1 MVIGALEVNLLIGGA
16 QSLKDKRVVVHSLKD
31 RIRRTFNVAVAE
43 VEDND
48 KWQSAVLGIVTVSN
62 ERVHANEV
70 LSKVVNFVEED
81 GEARLENFRMTFF

>member
-1 MVIGALEVNLLIGGA
+1 
-16 QSLKDKRVVVHSLKD
+16 
-31 RIRRTFNVAVAE
+31 VAE

>member
-16 QSLKDKRVVVHSLKD
+16 QSLKDKRMVLRSLKD
-31 RIRRTFNVAVAE
+31 RIRQKFNVSVAE

-48 KWQSAVLGIVTVSN
+48 KWQSGVLGIVTVSN
-62 ERVHANEV
+62 DKAHANEV

-81 GEARLENFRMTFF
+81 GEARLENFRMTFY

>member
-1 MVIGALEVNLLIGGA
+1 MVIGALEVNLLIGGS
-16 QSLKDKRVVVHSLKD
+16 QSLKDKRRVLRSLKD

-43 VEDND
+43 VEDHD
-48 KWQSAVLGIVTVSN
+48 KWQSGVLGVVTVSN
-62 ERVHANEV
+62 DKAHANEV

>member
-16 QSLKDKRVVVHSLKD
+16 QSLKDKRMVLRSLKD
-31 RIRRTFNVAVAE
+31 RIRRTFNVSVAE

-48 KWQSAVLGIVTVSN
+48 KWQSGVLGIVTVSN
-62 ERVHANEV
+62 DKAHANEV

-81 GEARLENFRMTFF
+81 GEARLVDFRMTFY

>member
-16 QSLKDKRVVVHSLKD
+16 QSLKDKRMVLRSLKD
-31 RIRRTFNVAVAE
+31 RIRQKFNVAVAE

-48 KWQSAVLGIVTVSN
+48 KWQSGVLGIVTVSN
-62 ERVHANEV
+62 DRAHANEV

-81 GEARLENFRMTFF
+81 GEARLENFRMTFY